1 MATPSS
7 SARAAQIASLDEKQF
22 RQLKSQLKVNLA
34 PCQGKPSETSRLEGF
49 ELSQFY
55 ESDAFVREMGDIG
68 FKARTIYHNTTPAI
82 LYEEALKNEEGSFLT
97 DTGALA
103 VSSGQKT
110 GRSPAD
116 KRIVYDES
124 LDAIWWG
131 KVNIKLPDH
140 SFDLLKERAVDYL
153 NTREKLYVIDGYA
166 GWDPELRIKI
176 RVIATRAY
184 HALFMQNMLVI
195 PST

>member
-7 SARAAQIASLDEKQF
+7 SRATQLASLPETEF
-22 RQLKSQLKVNLA
+22 RAFKSQLKANLA
-34 PCQGKPSETSRLEGF
+34 PYQPAPAPSGSKLEMLPAQIYECDSF
-49 ELSQFY
+49 EK
-55 ESDAFVREMGDIG
+55 EMGDIG

-116 KRIVYDES
+116 KRIVEHPD
-124 LDAIWWG
+124 LKDIWWS
-131 KVNIKLPDH
+131 KVNIPLSPH
-140 SFDLLKERAVDYL
+140 SFDILKERAVDYL
-153 NTREKLYVIDGYA
+153 NTREKLYVVDGYA
-166 GWDPELRIKI
+166 GWDIQLRIRI

-195 PST
+195 PSS